1 MRWQFF
7 IEYLIKMTGFSKP
20 TLQLRDSKPS
30 SELSLVHIVF
40 FGEVPLIVLVIAKH
54 SLYWTD

>member
-20 TLQLRDSKPS
+20 TLQLRDSKSS

-54 SLYWTD
+54 SLY